1 MGVKLENNI
10 KTVIT
15 AGGLGTRLMTLTKEI
30 PKEMLPVYSIDR
42 KKNLYVKPLI
52 EQIFHQSFSLGI
64 RNYAIIVG
72 KQKRTIEDHFTPDNF
87 SYNGN
92 KSKRKIN
99 SELKKFYDRISKS
112 TIHWINQLGS
122 NGFGHAVLMAETFVG
137 NDSFIVQAGD
147 MLILS
152 KKNHPL
158 KKIINSKLENK
169 YDGIILVQKVKD
181 PRQYG
186 VASII
191 KENGEYI
198 VKKVVEKPKKPDGNM
213 AMIPIYK
220 FNPSIFEMLKQ
231 INYEKKELQLTDGI
245 QKLIKKG
252 GKVKAIILDKS
263 DIVLDVGT
271 PYSFYEAQNISMKYL
286 KNNKNSF

>member
-1 MGVKLENNI
+1 MSKKLEKNI

-30 PKEMLPVYSIDR
+30 PKEMLPVYSVDR
-42 KKNLYVKPLI
+42 RKNLYVKPLI

-64 RNYAIIVG
+64 RNFAIIVG
-72 KQKRTIEDHFTPDNF
+72 KQKRTIEDHFTPDNLSF
-87 SYNGN
+87 NRI
-92 KSKRKIN
+92 KSKR
-99 SELKKFYDRISKS
+99 SLDTELKKFYDRISKS
-112 TIHWINQLGS
+112 TIHWINQLGN

-147 MLILS
+147 MLILP

-169 YDGIILVQKVKD
+169 YDAVILVQKVKD
-181 PRQYG
+181 PRHFG
-186 VASII
+186 VASLI

-198 VKKVVEKPKKPDGNM
+198 VKKVVEKPKKPEGNM

-220 FNPSIFEMLKQ
+220 FNHSIFEMLKQ

-252 GKVKAIILDKS
+252 GTVKAIVLDKS
-263 DIVLDVGT
+263 DIVLDVGA
-271 PYSFYEAQNISMKYL
+271 PYSFYEAQNLSMKYL
-286 KNNKNSF
+286 KLNTNSF